1 MKAAIFMD
9 YDNIWIGCYEHYLG
23 TIFGLDFTNKIKEFL
38 VNKGDKVV
46 KYTAYANFDNGKMS
60 SDKHQTQLQKFGV
73 ETVHC
78 MNGKDSA
85 DISIACDAL
94 DLLFNNSEI
103 NHFVFI
109 SCDRD
114 ITPILR
120 KIRLSGKV
128 TTVISLAVNTNIEVI
143 QNYCDNH
150 FWFEEIV
157 GLEYKEPEKK
167 IFSKE
172 VFIQELT
179 DSLSRY
185 PNVNYS
191 LFSSNIEKEYN
202 IAKGIIDFYKE
213 ELIKENIVEKHDY
226 EFMGKQ
232 YYDGIRLKN
241 LKNRR

>member
-1 MKAAIFMD
+1 MKTVIFID

-38 VNKGDKVV
+38 KEKGNEII
-46 KYTAYANFDNGKMS
+46 KYTAFANFDNGKMS
-60 SDKHQTQLQKFGV
+60 TDKHQTQLQKLGV
-73 ETVHC
+73 ETIHC

-85 DISIACDAL
+85 DINIACDAL
-94 DLLFNNSEI
+94 DLLYNNPEI
-103 NHFVFI
+103 KHFVFI

-114 ITPILR
+114 ITPVLR
-120 KIRLSGKV
+120 KIRLNGKI
-128 TTVISLAVNTNIEVI
+128 TTVISLTVNVDIDVI

-157 GLEYKEPEKK
+157 GIEYKKPEKK

-172 VFIQELT
+172 IFIQELK
-179 DSLSRY
+179 DSLLKFS
-185 PNVNYS
+185 NVNYS

-202 IAKGIIDFYKE
+202 ISKGIVDFNKE
-213 ELIKENIVEKHDY
+213 ELIKEKIIEKHNY

-232 YYDGIRLKN
+232 YYDGIRFAKGLNIK
-241 LKNRR
+241 